1 MYVYRLVRETVDSA
15 LGYILC
21 SATFSLYVNMIVE
34 VACFL
39 HLVVNAEHSV
49 EVGYRSVELDDNL
62 RRSVC
67 AHSALVYL
75 ATNGDIVA
83 VDALVLLRCVVL
95 PTALCLFYFERR
107 QTDVFLTPRSIRDSD
122 YVRATLPHVRLVDE
136 LRRCASVLEVGVAEI
151 YVVAPS
157 LFALV
162 EVEDEVYYV
171 GKVYVYR
178 CACSVVDSDSATLH
192 SRSLLAAV
200 VSSDSV
206 VNDAVLCLGRRCCID
221 TENSVKTFGTIHL
234 HHKF

>member
-1 MYVYRLVRETVDSA
+1 MW
-15 LGYILC
+15 
-21 SATFSLYVNMIVE
+21 FS
-34 VACFL
+34 
-39 HLVVNAEHSV
+39 
-49 EVGYRSVELDDNL
+49 
-62 RRSVC
+62 
-67 AHSALVYL
+67 
-75 ATNGDIVA
+75 
-83 VDALVLLRCVVL
+83 
-95 PTALCLFYFERR
+95 
-107 QTDVFLTPRSIRDSD
+107 DVFLTPRSIRDSD

-136 LRRCASVLEVGVAEI
+136 LRCCASVLEVGVAEI

-206 VNDAVLCLGRRCCID
+206 VNDAVLSLGRRCTIN

>member
-1 MYVYRLVRETVDSA
+1 MDVYRLVREAVDST
-15 LGYILC
+15 LSHILC
-21 SATFSLYVNMIVE
+21 SPTFSLYVNMIVE

-49 EVGYRSVELDDNL
+49 EVGYRSVELDDYL

-67 AHSALVYL
+67 AHSALVHL
-75 ATNGDIVA
+75 ATDSDIVA
-83 VDALVLLRCVVL
+83 VNALVLLRSVVL

-107 QTDVFLTPRSIRDSD
+107 QTDVFLTQRSVGDSD
-122 YVRATLPHVRLVDE
+122 YVRASLPHISLVDE
-136 LRRCASVLEVGVAEI
+136 LRSCASVLEVSVAEI
-151 YVVAPS
+151 HVVAPC

-162 EVEDEVYYV
+162 EVENKIHCAS
-171 GKVYVYR
+171 KVNINR
-178 CACSVVDSDSATLH
+178 CASSVVDRDSATLY

-206 VNDAVLCLGRRCCID
+206 VNDTVLSLIRCCCIN

>member
-21 SATFSLYVNMIVE
+21 STTFSLYVNMIIE
-34 VACFL
+34 VAGFL

-67 AHSALVYL
+67 AHSALVHL

-95 PTALCLFYFERR
+95 PTALGLFYFERR
-107 QTDVFLTPRSIRDSD
+107 QTDIFLTPRSVRDSD
-122 YVRATLPHVRLVDE
+122 YVRASLPHVRLVDE
-136 LRRCASVLEVGVAEI
+136 LRSCASVLEVSIAEI
-151 YVVAPS
+151 HVVAPS

-162 EVEDEVYYV
+162 EVENKIHCAS
-171 GKVYVYR
+171 KVNINR
-178 CACSVVDSDSATLH
+178 CASSVVDIDSATLH

-200 VSSDSV
+200 VSSDGI
-206 VNDAVLCLGRRCCID
+206 VNDAVLSLGRRCCIN